1 MAEIKSVIMETLSA
15 GQVKQQAKGSV
26 QKNSSSNSFDNYLS
40 SSQKSNG
47 AAASKTA
54 SKTQSNNVKVAN
66 QSKAKSASDKVSDVN
81 SGNSVNSLNQKSI
94 DKVNEKIAD
103 EVKDVL
109 GIDDDTFAN
118 AMTALG
124 LIPLDLLES
133 NNLAKLVLFV
143 NGSSD
148 FTDLLTD
155 ENMMNQLNELSDILG
170 NLNWEDLTGMSK
182 SDFLEGV
189 EDFNAKSQT
198 GSDVFKEDAP
208 ALAQETAVDAADS
221 GNTSENVSAE
231 EEESAANTNNVSAE
245 EESAANTNNV
255 STEKK
260 SVQGETTV
268 NTSDNSSDTK
278 VEVSVTKSEESSS
291 QQSSYSSQSEDDM
304 SEVTHDQTIS
314 EDDVTT
320 DNQHT
325 VRNDFIQNLNQAVND
340 TVQVAKPESVRMQ
353 QMVDIVNQVVERIKV
368 SIGTESTSMEM
379 QLNPEHLGKL
389 LLNVSSKNG
398 VMTAVFSVQSE
409 EARAALESQMYTLRE
424 NLELRELK
432 VDAVEVNV
440 SDFDFSH
447 SDQQTMN
454 GDQSK
459 ADNGNGRQMKFEFD
473 DESSEEAVS
482 NEEKEAVRKQ
492 VMRDNGS
499 QIDFTA

>member
-1 MAEIKSVIMETLSA
+1 
-15 GQVKQQAKGSV
+15 
-26 QKNSSSNSFDNYLS
+26 
-40 SSQKSNG
+40 
-47 AAASKTA
+47 
-54 SKTQSNNVKVAN
+54 
-66 QSKAKSASDKVSDVN
+66 
-81 SGNSVNSLNQKSI
+81 
-94 DKVNEKIAD
+94 
-103 EVKDVL
+103 
-109 GIDDDTFAN
+109 
-118 AMTALG
+118 MTALG
-124 LIPLDLLES
+124 LSPLDLLES

-155 ENMMNQLNELSDILG
+155 ENMLNQLNELSDILG

-182 SDFLEGV
+182 SDFLEEV

-231 EEESAANTNNVSAE
+231 EESATNTNNVL
-245 EESAANTNNV
+245 
-255 STEKK
+255 TEKK

-291 QQSSYSSQSEDDM
+291 QQSSFSSQSEDDM

-353 QMVDIVNQVVERIKV
+353 QMVDIVIR
-368 SIGTESTSMEM
+368 
-379 QLNPEHLGKL
+379 
-389 LLNVSSKNG
+389 
-398 VMTAVFSVQSE
+398 
-409 EARAALESQMYTLRE
+409 
-424 NLELRELK
+424 
-432 VDAVEVNV
+432 
-440 SDFDFSH
+440 
-447 SDQQTMN
+447 
-454 GDQSK
+454 
-459 ADNGNGRQMKFEFD
+459 
-473 DESSEEAVS
+473 
-482 NEEKEAVRKQ
+482 
-492 VMRDNGS
+492 
-499 QIDFTA
+499 

>member
-40 SSQKSNG
+40 TSQKSNG

-66 QSKAKSASDKVSDVN
+66 QSKAKSTSDKVSDVN

-124 LIPLDLLES
+124 LSPLDLLES

-189 EDFNAKSQT
+189 EYFNAKSQT

-231 EEESAANTNNVSAE
+231 EESAT
-245 EESAANTNNV
+245 NTNNV

-268 NTSDNSSDTK
+268 NTLDNSSDTK

-291 QQSSYSSQSEDDM
+291 QQSSSSSQSEDDM

-340 TVQVAKPESVRMQ
+340 TVQVAKSESVRMQ
-353 QMVDIVNQVVERIKV
+353 QMVDIVNQVVEKIKV

-409 EARAALESQMYTLRE
+409 EAKAALESQMYTLRE

-447 SDQQTMN
+447 SDQTMS

-459 ADNGNGRQMKFEFD
+459 ADNGNGKQMKFDFD
-473 DESSEEAVS
+473 DEASSEEMIS

>member
-40 SSQKSNG
+40 TSQKSNG

-54 SKTQSNNVKVAN
+54 LKTQSNNVKVAN
-66 QSKAKSASDKVSDVN
+66 QSKAKSTSDKVSDVN

-94 DKVNEKIAD
+94 DEVNEKIAD

-124 LIPLDLLES
+124 LSPLDLLES

-182 SDFLEGV
+182 SDFLEEV

-208 ALAQETAVDAADS
+208 ALAQEIAVDAADS

-231 EEESAANTNNVSAE
+231 EESAT
-245 EESAANTNNV
+245 NTNNV

-353 QMVDIVNQVVERIKV
+353 QMVDIVNQVVEKIKV

-409 EARAALESQMYTLRE
+409 EAKAALESQMYTLRE

-447 SDQQTMN
+447 SNQQTMN

>member
-66 QSKAKSASDKVSDVN
+66 QSKAKSTSDKVSDVN

-94 DKVNEKIAD
+94 DEVNEKIAD

-124 LIPLDLLES
+124 LSPLDLLES

-231 EEESAANTNNVSAE
+231 EESAT
-245 EESAANTNNV
+245 NTNNV

-291 QQSSYSSQSEDDM
+291 QQSSFSSQSEDDM

-353 QMVDIVNQVVERIKV
+353 QMVDIVNQVVEKIKV

-409 EARAALESQMYTLRE
+409 EAKAALESQMYTLRE

-447 SDQQTMN
+447 SDQTMS

-459 ADNGNGRQMKFEFD
+459 ADNGNGKQMKFDFD
-473 DESSEEAVS
+473 DEASSEEMIS

>member
-40 SSQKSNG
+40 TSQKSNG

-66 QSKAKSASDKVSDVN
+66 QSKAKSTSDKVSDVN

-124 LIPLDLLES
+124 LSPLDLLES

-231 EEESAANTNNVSAE
+231 EESATNTNNVSAE
-245 EESAANTNNV
+245 EESATNTNNV

-260 SVQGETTV
+260 SVQG
-268 NTSDNSSDTK
+268 
-278 VEVSVTKSEESSS
+278 
-291 QQSSYSSQSEDDM
+291 
-304 SEVTHDQTIS
+304 VTHDQTIS

-353 QMVDIVNQVVERIKV
+353 QMVDIVNQVVEKIKV

-409 EARAALESQMYTLRE
+409 EAKAALESQMYTLRE

-459 ADNGNGRQMKFEFD
+459 ADNGNGKQMKFDFD
-473 DESSEEAVS
+473 DEASSEEMIS

>member
-1 MAEIKSVIMETLSA
+1 MNIQETLQQKLGKEIAQASNEEIYGALLSMVQEMAGEKERTDSKKKLYYISA
-15 GQVKQQAKGSV
+15 EFLIGK
-26 QKNSSSNSFDNYLS
+26 LL
-40 SSQKSNG
+40 
-47 AAASKTA
+47 
-54 SKTQSNNVKVAN
+54 SNNMIN
-66 QSKAKSASDKVSDVN
+66 LGIFN
-81 SGNSVNSLNQKSI
+81 
-94 DKVNEKIAD
+94 

-118 AMTALG
+118 AMTVLG
-124 LIPLDLLES
+124 LSPLDLLES

-182 SDFLEGV
+182 SDFLEEV

-208 ALAQETAVDAADS
+208 ALAQEIAVDAADS

-231 EEESAANTNNVSAE
+231 EESAT
-245 EESAANTNNV
+245 NTNNV

-353 QMVDIVNQVVERIKV
+353 QMVDIVNQVVEKIKV

-447 SDQQTMN
+447 SDQTMS

-459 ADNGNGRQMKFEFD
+459 ADNGNGKQMKFYFD
-473 DESSEEAVS
+473 DEASSEEMIS

>member
-40 SSQKSNG
+40 TSQKSNG

-54 SKTQSNNVKVAN
+54 LKTQSNNVKVAN
-66 QSKAKSASDKVSDVN
+66 QSKAKSTSDKVSDVN

-124 LIPLDLLES
+124 LSPLDLLES

-231 EEESAANTNNVSAE
+231 EESAT
-245 EESAANTNNV
+245 NTNNV

-291 QQSSYSSQSEDDM
+291 QQSSSSSQSEDDM

-353 QMVDIVNQVVERIKV
+353 QMVDIVNQVVEKIKV

-447 SDQQTMN
+447 SDQTMS

-459 ADNGNGRQMKFEFD
+459 ADNGNGKQMKFYFD
-473 DESSEEAVS
+473 DEASSEEMIS

>member
-66 QSKAKSASDKVSDVN
+66 QSKAKSTSDKVSDVN

-124 LIPLDLLES
+124 LSPLDLLES

-189 EDFNAKSQT
+189 EDFHAKSQT

-221 GNTSENVSAE
+221 GNTYE
-231 EEESAANTNNVSAE
+231 NVSAE
-245 EESAANTNNV
+245 EESATNTNNV

-291 QQSSYSSQSEDDM
+291 QQSSFSSQSEDDM

-353 QMVDIVNQVVERIKV
+353 QMVDIVNQVVEKIKV

-409 EARAALESQMYTLRE
+409 EAKAALESQMYTLRE

-447 SDQQTMN
+447 SDQTMS

-459 ADNGNGRQMKFEFD
+459 ADNGNGKQMKFDFD
-473 DESSEEAVS
+473 DETSSEEMIS

>member
-66 QSKAKSASDKVSDVN
+66 QSKAKSTSDKVSDVN

-124 LIPLDLLES
+124 LSPLDLLES

-189 EDFNAKSQT
+189 EYFNAKSQT

-231 EEESAANTNNVSAE
+231 EESAT
-245 EESAANTNNV
+245 NTNNV

-291 QQSSYSSQSEDDM
+291 QQSSFSSQSEDDM

-353 QMVDIVNQVVERIKV
+353 QMVDIVNQVVEKIKV

-409 EARAALESQMYTLRE
+409 EAKAALESQMYTLRE

-459 ADNGNGRQMKFEFD
+459 ADNGNGKQMKFDFD
-473 DESSEEAVS
+473 DEASSEEMIS

>member
-40 SSQKSNG
+40 TSQKSNG

-54 SKTQSNNVKVAN
+54 LKTQSNNVKVAN
-66 QSKAKSASDKVSDVN
+66 QSKAKSTSDKVSDVN

-94 DKVNEKIAD
+94 DEVNEKIAD

-124 LIPLDLLES
+124 LSPLDLLES

-155 ENMMNQLNELSDILG
+155 ENMMNQLNEFSDILG

-231 EEESAANTNNVSAE
+231 EESAT
-245 EESAANTNNV
+245 NTNNV

-291 QQSSYSSQSEDDM
+291 QQSSFSSQSEDDM

-353 QMVDIVNQVVERIKV
+353 QMVDIVNQVVEKIKV

-409 EARAALESQMYTLRE
+409 EAKAALESQMYTLRE

-447 SDQQTMN
+447 SDQTMS

-459 ADNGNGRQMKFEFD
+459 ADNGNGKQMKFDFD
-473 DESSEEAVS
+473 DEASSEEMIS

>member
-40 SSQKSNG
+40 TSQKSNG

-66 QSKAKSASDKVSDVN
+66 QSKAKSTSDKVSDVN

-124 LIPLDLLES
+124 LSPLDLLES

-143 NGSSD
+143 NGSND

-155 ENMMNQLNELSDILG
+155 ENMLNQLNELSDILG

-189 EDFNAKSQT
+189 EDFNAKTQT
-198 GSDVFKEDAP
+198 ESDVFTEDAP
-208 ALAQETAVDAADS
+208 DLAQDTAVDAADS
-221 GNTSENVSAE
+221 GNTSE
-231 EEESAANTNNVSAE
+231 NVSAE

-260 SVQGETTV
+260 SAQGETTV

>member
-40 SSQKSNG
+40 TSQKSKG
-47 AAASKTA
+47 DAASKTA

-66 QSKAKSASDKVSDVN
+66 QSKAKSTSDKVSDVN

-124 LIPLDLLES
+124 LSPLDLLES

-231 EEESAANTNNVSAE
+231 EESAT
-245 EESAANTNNV
+245 NTNNV

-291 QQSSYSSQSEDDM
+291 QQSSFSSQSEDDM

-340 TVQVAKPESVRMQ
+340 TVRVAKPESVRMQ
-353 QMVDIVNQVVERIKV
+353 QMVDIVNQVVEKIKV

-409 EARAALESQMYTLRE
+409 EAKAALESQMYTLRE

-473 DESSEEAVS
+473 DESLEEAVS

>member
-40 SSQKSNG
+40 TSQKSNG

-66 QSKAKSASDKVSDVN
+66 QSKAKSTSDKVSDVN

-124 LIPLDLLES
+124 LSPLDLLES

-231 EEESAANTNNVSAE
+231 EE
-245 EESAANTNNV
+245 SAANTNNV

-260 SVQGETTV
+260 SAQGETTV

-291 QQSSYSSQSEDDM
+291 QQSSYSSQSENDM
-304 SEVTHDQTIS
+304 SEVTHEQAFTD
-314 EDDVTT
+314 DDVTS
-320 DNQHT
+320 DNQHV
-325 VRNDFIQNLNQAVND
+325 VRNDFVQNLNQAVND
-340 TVQVAKPESVRMQ
+340 AVQVAKPESVRMQ

-447 SDQQTMN
+447 SDQTMS

-459 ADNGNGRQMKFEFD
+459 ADNGNGKQMKFDSD
-473 DESSEEAVS
+473 DEASSEEMIS

>member
-124 LIPLDLLES
+124 LSPLDLLES

-208 ALAQETAVDAADS
+208 DLAQDTAVDAADS
-221 GNTSENVSAE
+221 GNTSE
-231 EEESAANTNNVSAE
+231 NVSAE

-260 SVQGETTV
+260 SAQGETTV

>member
-66 QSKAKSASDKVSDVN
+66 QSKAKSTSDKVSDVN

-124 LIPLDLLES
+124 LSPLDLLES

-221 GNTSENVSAE
+221 GNTFE
-231 EEESAANTNNVSAE
+231 NVSAE
-245 EESAANTNNV
+245 EESATNTNNV

-291 QQSSYSSQSEDDM
+291 QQSSFSSQSEDDM

-340 TVQVAKPESVRMQ
+340 TVKVAKPESVRMQ
-353 QMVDIVNQVVERIKV
+353 QMVDIVNQVVEKIKV

-409 EARAALESQMYTLRE
+409 EAKAALESQMYTLRE

-447 SDQQTMN
+447 SDQTMS

-459 ADNGNGRQMKFEFD
+459 ADNGNGKQMKFDFD
-473 DESSEEAVS
+473 DEASSEEMIS

>member
-40 SSQKSNG
+40 TSQKSNG

-66 QSKAKSASDKVSDVN
+66 QSKAKSTSDNVSDVN

-124 LIPLDLLES
+124 LSPLDLLES

-182 SDFLEGV
+182 SDFLEEV

-208 ALAQETAVDAADS
+208 ALAQEIAVDAADS

-231 EEESAANTNNVSAE
+231 EESAT
-245 EESAANTNNV
+245 NTNNV

-353 QMVDIVNQVVERIKV
+353 QMVDIVNQVVEKIKV

-409 EARAALESQMYTLRE
+409 EAKAALESQMYTLRE

>member
-40 SSQKSNG
+40 TSQKSNG

-66 QSKAKSASDKVSDVN
+66 QSKAKSTSDKVSDVN

-94 DKVNEKIAD
+94 DKVNEKIVD

-109 GIDDDTFAN
+109 GIDDDTFVN

-124 LIPLDLLES
+124 LSPLDLLES

-189 EDFNAKSQT
+189 EYFNAKSQT

-231 EEESAANTNNVSAE
+231 EESAT
-245 EESAANTNNV
+245 NTNNV

-291 QQSSYSSQSEDDM
+291 QQSSFSSQSEDDM

-353 QMVDIVNQVVERIKV
+353 QMVDIVNQVVEKIKV

-409 EARAALESQMYTLRE
+409 EAKAALESQMYTLRE

-447 SDQQTMN
+447 SDQTMS

-459 ADNGNGRQMKFEFD
+459 ADNGNGKQMKFDFD
-473 DESSEEAVS
+473 DEASSEEMIS

>member
-1 MAEIKSVIMETLSA
+1 METLSA

-40 SSQKSNG
+40 TSQKSKG
-47 AAASKTA
+47 DAASKTA

-66 QSKAKSASDKVSDVN
+66 QSKAKSTSDNVSDAN

-124 LIPLDLLES
+124 LSPIDLLES

-143 NGSSD
+143 NGSND

-155 ENMMNQLNELSDILG
+155 ENMLNQLNELSDILG

-189 EDFNAKSQT
+189 EDFNAKTQT
-198 GSDVFKEDAP
+198 ESDVFTEDAP
-208 ALAQETAVDAADS
+208 DLAQDTAVDAADS
-221 GNTSENVSAE
+221 GNTSE
-231 EEESAANTNNVSAE
+231 NVSAE

-260 SVQGETTV
+260 SAQGETTV

>member
-40 SSQKSNG
+40 TSQKSKG
-47 AAASKTA
+47 DAASKTA

-66 QSKAKSASDKVSDVN
+66 QSKAKSTSDKVSDVN

-124 LIPLDLLES
+124 LSPLDLLES

-231 EEESAANTNNVSAE
+231 EESAT
-245 EESAANTNNV
+245 NTNNV

-291 QQSSYSSQSEDDM
+291 QQSSSSSQSEDDM
-304 SEVTHDQTIS
+304 SEVTHNQTIS

-353 QMVDIVNQVVERIKV
+353 QMVDIVNQVVEKIKV

-409 EARAALESQMYTLRE
+409 EAKAALESQMYTLRE

-459 ADNGNGRQMKFEFD
+459 ADNGNGKQMKFDFD
-473 DESSEEAVS
+473 DEASSEEMIS

>member
-40 SSQKSNG
+40 TSQKSNG

-66 QSKAKSASDKVSDVN
+66 QSKAKSTSDNVSDVN

-124 LIPLDLLES
+124 LSPLDLLES

-182 SDFLEGV
+182 SDFLEEV

-231 EEESAANTNNVSAE
+231 EESAT
-245 EESAANTNNV
+245 NTNNV

-340 TVQVAKPESVRMQ
+340 AVQVAKPESVRMQ

-447 SDQQTMN
+447 SDQTMS

-459 ADNGNGRQMKFEFD
+459 ADNGNGKQMKFDFD
-473 DESSEEAVS
+473 DEASSEEMIS

>member
-40 SSQKSNG
+40 TSQKSNG

-124 LIPLDLLES
+124 LSPLDLLES

-182 SDFLEGV
+182 SDFLEEV

-208 ALAQETAVDAADS
+208 ALAQEIAVDAADS

-231 EEESAANTNNVSAE
+231 EESAT
-245 EESAANTNNV
+245 NTNNV

-353 QMVDIVNQVVERIKV
+353 QMVDIVNQVVEKIKV

>member
-40 SSQKSNG
+40 TSQKSNG

-66 QSKAKSASDKVSDVN
+66 QSKAKSTSDKVSDVN
-81 SGNSVNSLNQKSI
+81 SGNSVNSLNPKSI

-124 LIPLDLLES
+124 LSPLDLLES

-155 ENMMNQLNELSDILG
+155 ENMMNQLNELCDILG

-189 EDFNAKSQT
+189 EYFNAKSQT

-231 EEESAANTNNVSAE
+231 EESAT
-245 EESAANTNNV
+245 NTNNV

-291 QQSSYSSQSEDDM
+291 QQSSFSSQSEDDM

-409 EARAALESQMYTLRE
+409 EAKAALESQMYTLRE